1 MMKIYRGYILLSSF
15 MQLFLYNLKMAEV
28 YENMKDVSVSAVL

>member
-15 MQLFLYNLKMAEV
+15 MQLFLYNLKVVGVHENGKNIST
-28 YENMKDVSVSAVL
+28 YEEL